1 MTLNNQT
8 INFDKL
14 EIIANHAIESLNKS
28 NRQDA
33 KRWQNAIKKAV
44 VELQENCFWNY
55 DAKNYDF
62 VIMSATSNTIYSVNK
77 FCFCQSANNNQPCRH
92 SAMHRLL
99 LRYAEQTA

>member
-14 EIIANHAIESLNKS
+14 ETIATEAVTKLETS
-28 NRQDA
+28 NRADA
-33 KRWQNAIKKAV
+33 KRWINAIRKGV
-44 VELQENCFWNY
+44 NELQENPFWNY
-55 DAKNYDF
+55 DASNYDF

-77 FCFCQSANNNQPCRH
+77 FCYCQAASKNKPCRH

-99 LRYAEQTA
+99 LRYAEQA